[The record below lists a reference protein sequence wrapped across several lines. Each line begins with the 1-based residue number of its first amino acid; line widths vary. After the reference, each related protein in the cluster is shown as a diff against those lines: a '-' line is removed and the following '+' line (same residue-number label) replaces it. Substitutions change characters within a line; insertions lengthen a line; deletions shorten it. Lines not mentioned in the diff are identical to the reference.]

1 MKVAFIGHRKIDIT
15 EELKER
21 VEETVTALIDEGAD
35 TFLFGSRS
43 QFDDLCYEVV
53 TEIKN
58 RYPNIRRVFV
68 RAEYEYI
75 SDVYRSYLL
84 TMYEDTFYPDAVCG
98 SGVLSYVKRNQV
110 MVDMSDV
117 VVVYCDMNYL
127 PSKRSKSGTIIAT
140 SYAQRKHKQIIN
152 LCTQSER

>member
-1 MKVAFIGHRKIDIT
+1 MNVAFIGHRKIEIT
-15 EELKER
+15 EELKRR
-21 VEETVTALIDEGAD
+21 VEDTVTALIEEGAD

-43 QFDDLCYEVV
+43 QFDDLCYKVV
-53 TEIKN
+53 TEIKK
-58 RYPNIRRVFV
+58 RYPNIRRIFV

-75 SDVYRSYLL
+75 DDIYRSYLL
-84 TMYEDTFYPDAVCG
+84 TMYEETFYPDAVRG
-98 SGVLSYVKRNQV
+98 AGALSYIKRNQV

-117 VVVYCDMNYL
+117 IVVYCDMNYS

-152 LCTQSER
+152 LCPQS